1 MKVLSIIVPLFFFA
15 AAESMAQPLSKIEIG
30 MTPDEVKKELGN
42 PKAVEAGF
50 PDTDELQVDA
60 MPEQHG
66 QLNYTTW
73 FYFFSPFYSYNK
85 VKIAGTVV
93 YKING
98 TECTKDIFDDYKDSG
113 MLFMRNSEIISHGMA
128 DGYRY
133 LKDPDLKTIT
143 ITSRSRKEIGGYT
156 KTVKISNVT
165 VYCVI
170 FDRGTQ
176 VVADKRQFVLQ
187 TPLSK

>member
-1 MKVLSIIVPLFFFA
+1 MKVVSICVTLLFLA
-15 AAESMAQPLSKIEIG
+15 AAESMGQALSKIQIG
-30 MTPDEVKKELGN
+30 MTPDEVKKQLGN

-50 PDTDELQVDA
+50 PDSDELQVDA
-60 MPEQHG
+60 LPEQHG

-73 FYFFSPFYSYNK
+73 FYSFPPFYTYKK

-98 TECTKDIFDDYKDSG
+98 IECTKDIFDDYKDSG
-113 MLFMRNSEIISHGMA
+113 MLFMRNGEIISHGMA
-128 DGYRY
+128 DGYRF

-143 ITSRSRKEIGGYT
+143 ITSRSRKEVGGST
-156 KTVKISNVT
+156 KTVKISNTT
-165 VYCVI
+165 VYCII

-176 VVADKRQFVLQ
+176 VVADRRQFVLQ
-187 TPLSK
+187 TTSSN